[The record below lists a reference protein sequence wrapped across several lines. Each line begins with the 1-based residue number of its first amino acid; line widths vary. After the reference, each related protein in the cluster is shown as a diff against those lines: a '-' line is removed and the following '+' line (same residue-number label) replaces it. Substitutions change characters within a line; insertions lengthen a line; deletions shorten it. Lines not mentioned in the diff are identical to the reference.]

1 MYSISAY
8 GRMIADHVRTD
19 AYTQALREAVKP
31 GAVVLDIGTGTG
43 FFAMLA
49 CKFGARRVYA
59 IEPDD
64 AIQLAREM
72 AAANGYTDRIEFIQ
86 DYSTAITLPELA
98 DVMISDLR
106 GQLPLFQRHLPAII
120 DARRRLLKDDGVL
133 IPKEDRLWVA
143 VAEDSELFD
152 KLSAPW
158 LSNAY
163 DLDMQAGWRIASNTW
178 HKGRVAPEQL
188 LVEPRHWATLDY
200 ATVEDTDFATDISWD
215 VGRRGTA
222 HGIILWF
229 DATLLKGLEISN
241 APGRPE
247 LIYGSSFFSLP
258 APVPLAEGD
267 SISLKLKADL
277 VGDNYI
283 VRWETRVL
291 EQGDPERIKASFK
304 QSTFAGVPLS
314 PKRLRK
320 RAANFVPALG
330 EEGQLDLFILTQM
343 NGDTP
348 LEEIARRAAER
359 FPAKLKSR
367 QEALTHV
374 GELSKRY
381 SS

>member
-8 GRMIADHVRTD
+8 GRMITDRVRTD
-19 AYTQALREAVKP
+19 AYAQALREAVKP

-72 AAANGYTDRIEFIQ
+72 AAANGYADRIEFIQ
-86 DYSTAITLPELA
+86 DYSTAVTLPELA

-120 DARRRLLKDDGVL
+120 DARRRLLKDGGVL

-163 DLDMQAGWRIASNTW
+163 DLDMQVGWRIVSNTW
-178 HKGRVAPEQL
+178 RKGRVAPEQL

-215 VGRRGTA
+215 VRRRGTA

-229 DATLLKGLEISN
+229 DATLFKGLEISN
-241 APGRPE
+241 APGLPE

-283 VRWETRVL
+283 MRWETRVL

-320 RAANFVPALG
+320 QAANFVPALG

-367 QEALTHV
+367 QEALTRV
-374 GELSKRY
+374 GDLSKRY